1 MCHPEVPAGA
11 PIPDVR
17 IEEATIP
24 VEGRAA
30 MPGLLAFPERTPA
43 PGILIVND
51 VFGRSPFYDN
61 LARRLAQAGF
71 VAVTPEYFFREGAPP
86 EPTREAAM
94 ERAKKLDFKRWGRDM
109 SAAIDWLGSH
119 RDVKGTVGTIG
130 FCMGG
135 TMVLLLAARK
145 EGIAATVSYY
155 GFPAD
160 ARTDASPVDLA
171 PKMRGPILG
180 HWGEHGDVGRHARRE
195 ALEEFV
201 VERAERDRL
210 PDARPSLVP
219 GLDTRIVAEVI
230 ADRTLPRFER
240 GQQTRVRERI
250 GLEVEPELDHAN
262 AAPHPYLV
270 MQLWIAEPQLRHVG
284 VSR

>member
-11 PIPDVR
+11 PIPDMR

-51 VFGRSPFYDN
+51 VFGRSPFCDN

-71 VAVTPEYFFREGAPP
+71 VAVTPEYFFREGSLP

-94 ERAKKLDFKRWGRDM
+94 ARAKRLDFKRWGRDM
-109 SAAIDWLGSH
+109 SAAIDWL
-119 RDVKGTVGTIG
+119 RVRPEVNRTVGTIG

-135 TMVLLLAARK
+135 TQALLLSARRRD
-145 EGIAATVSYY
+145 IAATVCYY

-160 ARTDASPVDLA
+160 ART
-171 PKMRGPILG
+171 
-180 HWGEHGDVGRHARRE
+180 E
-195 ALEEFV
+195 A
-201 VERAERDRL
+201 
-210 PDARPSLVP
+210 
-219 GLDTRIVAEVI
+219 
-230 ADRTLPRFER
+230 
-240 GQQTRVRERI
+240 
-250 GLEVEPELDHAN
+250 
-262 AAPHPYLV
+262 
-270 MQLWIAEPQLRHVG
+270 
-284 VSR
+284 